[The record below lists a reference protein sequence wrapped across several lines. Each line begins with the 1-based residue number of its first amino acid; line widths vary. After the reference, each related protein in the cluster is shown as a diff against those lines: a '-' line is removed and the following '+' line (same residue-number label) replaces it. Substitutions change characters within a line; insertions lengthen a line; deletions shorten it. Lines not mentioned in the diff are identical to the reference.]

1 MSSRFALGLSLCSLF
16 KALIPGAP
24 GVFLGALRLR
34 PRQFVTT
41 GRKFKSRCRLHNLQG
56 SQSSKP
62 ASTWSAR
69 RPTGTPFR
77 SGSRSGIPKT
87 QGLGSA
93 GPAAPRR
100 SRGRRAA
107 LAADAAGRVALV
119 LLIACANLANLMF
132 ARTYGRAKEIALRAA
147 LGASRRRLVQ
157 QLLAE
162 SLLLGAGGG
171 ALGFLAA
178 AYGVGILVAVF
189 GPAAPPGGQPD
200 VTGALSRSS
209 CRRPHFRS
217 GRLAWTPR
225 GASHRLS
232 PIDGP
237 QEKRH
242 HSSAFTQPVDV

>member
-1 MSSRFALGLSLCSLF
+1 
-16 KALIPGAP
+16 
-24 GVFLGALRLR
+24 
-34 PRQFVTT
+34 
-41 GRKFKSRCRLHNLQG
+41 
-56 SQSSKP
+56 
-62 ASTWSAR
+62 
-69 RPTGTPFR
+69 
-77 SGSRSGIPKT
+77 
-87 QGLGSA
+87 
-93 GPAAPRR
+93 
-100 SRGRRAA
+100 
-107 LAADAAGRVALV
+107 V